1 MITKIIIY
9 LFDETAE
16 EKNISSNRLFI
27 YYYVFILLII
37 NVDKKGMKFLL

>member
-16 EKNISSNRLFI
+16 ESNISIVIGYL
-27 YYYVFILLII
+27 YII
-37 NVDKKGMKFLL
+37 VFLLFLMIDMIDY